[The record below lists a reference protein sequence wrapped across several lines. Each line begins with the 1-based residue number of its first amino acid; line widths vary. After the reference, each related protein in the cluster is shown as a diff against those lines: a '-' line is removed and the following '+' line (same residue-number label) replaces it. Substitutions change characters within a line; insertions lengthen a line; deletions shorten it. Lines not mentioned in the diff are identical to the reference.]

1 MLNFNK
7 VLATVLLLT
16 STSVYAGFQAGADSD
31 YIFRGVSQTDGGV
44 SAWAGYQHQFGDSG
58 FMAGAWVGQVDFADG
73 SDLETDLYAAWTNGD
88 WLVGY
93 IDYGYNGD
101 ADLDGSEFFINKEVI
116 GVSVDYY
123 LGQDDYTDYLELGHS
138 FMGVDVSYGMYEQRK
153 DGFFKSL
160 MSKFNNMT
168 ATIILGKPY
177 KLYLSPFKA
186 FKADIKDEIIKYI
199 NPYPYIDGLILRVTN
214 NINQVKISHFSR
226 DIGGS
231 GYNFIKSLSV
241 WLNLFTSFSIIPLRV
256 SSIIGFLTSLGSF
269 ILSIYFYISYLQGMD
284 PPEGWQSTILIILFL
299 GGIQLMTLGIIG
311 EYLGRLYLS
320 QSNLPQY
327 SIKEILNDK

>member
-101 ADLDGSEFFINKEVI
+101 ADLDGSEFFINKEVM

-138 FMGVDVSYGMYEQRK
+138 FMGVDVSYGMWDEVGDNWSVSK
-153 DGFFKSL
+153 GFDL
-160 MSKFNNMT
+160 P
-168 ATIILGKPY
+168 LGLK
-177 KLYLSPFKA
+177 
-186 FKADIKDEIIKYI
+186 
-199 NPYPYIDGLILRVTN
+199 G
-214 NINQVKISHFSR
+214 
-226 DIGGS
+226 
-231 GYNFIKSLSV
+231 
-241 WLNLFTSFSIIPLRV
+241 
-256 SSIIGFLTSLGSF
+256 SLGYHSF
-269 ILSIYFYISYLQGMD
+269 IADDGSLLEDEDSIVFGVSKQ
-284 PPEGWQSTILIILFL
+284 F
-299 GGIQLMTLGIIG
+299 
-311 EYLGRLYLS
+311 
-320 QSNLPQY
+320 
-327 SIKEILNDK
+327 